1 MKRMVM
7 VLCVSKRSK
16 EALEVQKV
24 LTKFGCI
31 IKTRLGIHEAEGD
44 KCSECGV
51 IVIETKATPAE
62 NNKLASELSKLAGV
76 KVTKVAVSC

>member
-7 VLCVSKRSK
+7 VICVSKRTK

-24 LTKFGCI
+24 LTKNGCI

-44 KCSECGV
+44 KCSECGI

-62 NNKLASELSKLAGV
+62 NNALASSLKKLPGV
-76 KVTKVAVSC
+76 KVTKVPVTC